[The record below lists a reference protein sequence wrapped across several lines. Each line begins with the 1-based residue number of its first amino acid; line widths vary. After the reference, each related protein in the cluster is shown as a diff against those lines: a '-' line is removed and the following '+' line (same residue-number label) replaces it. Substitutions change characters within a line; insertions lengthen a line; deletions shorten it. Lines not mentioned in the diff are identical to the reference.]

1 MDHLQIEAALLP
13 ICLRRESLL
22 AVRLSGSQ
30 GRSKD
35 LNVGNLITLD
45 HEINCCV
52 RAIVKLVQFPN
63 L

>member
-1 MDHLQIEAALLP
+1 MGQLQIEAALLP

-22 AVRLSGSQ
+22 AVRLSCNQ

-35 LNVGNLITLD
+35 LNGNLINLD
-45 HEINCCV
+45 YEINCCV
-52 RAIVKLVQFPN
+52 RAIVKLAQFPN